1 MKLEHKAIM
10 ARAAKDGL
18 LPCEMAA
25 ELVLHDMVQACKT
38 QMELHEVGMRKMSE
52 KQQDAVLATLQDNLK
67 GTALTIARIIAG
79 AGTAAVEMT
88 LKDLK
93 VSNGQLTG
101 IVKSTEAHFND
112 LISKVQDKSD
122 VLIVLYE
129 RDYFDALDNIQSEK
143 DQKSL
148 ALEDDKPAKKPA
160 TKGKTKAA
168 ADVAASIALDPA
180 MMEKAV
186 KFIDDVRTPTIAGIQ
201 NVLSIGFQKA
211 EAVLAELARL
221 GHIVAEEDGSYSM
234 PKAETKPS
242 KTEAQLNEEAG
253 LNESGLLI
261 AKLDEDLYQEIK
273 AGVIEKQSVSMIA
286 ITIKHGVTDEVAEEA
301 IDRMELEGVITIED
315 DMGGRGVIEQA
326 A

>member
-10 ARAAKDGL
+10 ARAAKEGL
-18 LPCEMAA
+18 LPSEMAA

-52 KQQDAVLATLQDNLK
+52 KQQDGVLATLQENLK
-67 GTALTIARIIAG
+67 STALTVARIIAA
-79 AGTAAVEMT
+79 AGTATVEMT

-93 VSNGQLTG
+93 VSNGTITG
-101 IVKSTEAHFND
+101 IVKSTEEHFND

-148 ALEDDKPAKKPA
+148 PLDDEKPAKKPA
-160 TKGKTKAA
+160 TKKPPKAGA
-168 ADVAASIALDPA
+168 SVADVAASIALDPA

-186 KFIDDVRTPTIAGIQ
+186 KFIEDVRTPTIAGIQ
-201 NVLSIGFQKA
+201 NVLSIGYQKA

-221 GHIVAEEDGSYSM
+221 GHIVADGEGYAM
-234 PKAETKPS
+234 PKAETVPKGKAKAEDEP
-242 KTEAQLNEEAG
+242 
-253 LNESGLLI
+253 LI
-261 AKLDEDLYQEIK
+261 SSLDEGTYEAIK
-273 AGVIEKQSVSMIA
+273 AGVIEKQSVALIA

-301 IDRMELEGVITIED
+301 IDRLEMEQVISAED
-315 DMGGRGVIEQA
+315 EMGGREVLIQS
-326 A
+326 

>member
-79 AGTAAVEMT
+79 AGTTAVEMT

-168 ADVAASIALDPA
+168 ADVAASIALDPV
-180 MMEKAV
+180 MMEKAI
-186 KFIDDVRTPTIAGIQ
+186 KFIEDVRTPTIAGIQ

-221 GHIVAEEDGSYSM
+221 GNIVAEEDGSYSM
-234 PKAETKPS
+234 PKAETAPNGNAKD
-242 KTEAQLNEEAG
+242 KQAEEPAA
-253 LNESGLLI
+253 LL
-261 AKLDEDLYQEIK
+261 AVLDEPTYEAIK

>member
-10 ARAAKDGL
+10 ARAAKEGL
-18 LPCEMAA
+18 LPSEMAA

-67 GTALTIARIIAG
+67 GTALTIARIIAS
-79 AGTAAVEMT
+79 AGTAAVEMQ

-93 VSNGQLTG
+93 VSNGTITG

-148 ALEDDKPAKKPA
+148 PLDDDKPAGKKPEA
-160 TKGKTKAA
+160 KGKGKTKAA
-168 ADVAASIALDPA
+168 ADVAASIALDPV

-186 KFIDDVRTPTIAGIQ
+186 KFIEDVRTPTIAGIQ

-234 PKAETKPS
+234 PKAETATKAKADADP
-242 KTEAQLNEEAG
+242 
-253 LNESGLLI
+253 LI
-261 AKLDEDLYQEIK
+261 SSLDEATYEAIK
-273 AGVIEKQSVSMIA
+273 AGVIEKQSVALIA

-301 IDRMELEGVITIED
+301 IDRLEMEGVISAED
-315 DMGGRGVIEQA
+315 DMGGREVLIQA
-326 A
+326 

>member
-168 ADVAASIALDPA
+168 ADVAASIALDPV
-180 MMEKAV
+180 MMEKAI
-186 KFIDDVRTPTIAGIQ
+186 KFIEDVRTPTIAGIQ

-221 GHIVAEEDGSYSM
+221 GNIVAEEDGSYSM
-234 PKAETKPS
+234 PKAS
-242 KTEAQLNEEAG
+242 KSDAKRREEAG
-253 LNESGLLI
+253 LNETGLLI

-301 IDRMELEGVITIED
+301 IDRMELEGVVTIED
-315 DMGGRGVIEQA
+315 DMGGRDVIEQA

>member
-10 ARAAKDGL
+10 ARAAKEGL
-18 LPCEMAA
+18 LPSEMAS

-67 GTALTIARIIAG
+67 STAITIAKIIAG
-79 AGTAAVEMT
+79 AGTAAIEMT

-101 IVKSTEAHFND
+101 TVKSTEAHYND

-129 RDYFDALDNIQSEK
+129 RDYFDALDNIQSDK

-148 ALEDDKPAKKPA
+148 PLDDDKPAKKPA
-160 TKGKTKAA
+160 AKAKGKSA
-168 ADVAASIALDPA
+168 ADTAASIALDPA
-180 MMEKAV
+180 MMEKAI
-186 KFIDDVRTPTIAGIQ
+186 KFIEDVKTPTIAGIQ

-234 PKAETKPS
+234 PKAETAPKGKAKEKVADAP
-242 KTEAQLNEEAG
+242 
-253 LNESGLLI
+253 LI
-261 AKLDEDLYQEIK
+261 SSLDEATYEAIK
-273 AGVIEKQSVSMIA
+273 AGVIEKQSVAIIA

-301 IDRMELEGVITIED
+301 IDRLEMEQVVSAED
-315 DMGGRGVIEQA
+315 DMGGREVLIANGA
-326 A
+326 